1 MQDFISENSTTI
13 VVSTVVFCLCSLCT
27 AVMTRDGAATAK
39 KSSKKPQGQPQPK
52 WHVLQ
57 ALNYVVL
64 AVFVSSITYAV
75 FNYRKLVADS
85 QPMGGAMDHSIS
97 SSPLTSMFFPL
108 MVLWT
113 VCLAYFFGFFGIS
126 FLDTE
131 ALGESPSSFG
141 LQETARQADAAE
153 AAENARALKKPAAVS
168 AQTHMPPKTQT
179 PVGVAV
185 PTPRNDTPIC
195 AERAVAASSQ
205 QNRPRASSAHV
216 TEGGGG
222 AGEAGSIHEEVDYT
236 TLTDEEILKDLI
248 GGNLKDYQLE
258 KKLGDYE
265 RAVSLRR
272 MLYENILDKKLDLI
286 PFAGYDYNKVFGANC
301 EIVIGYVPL
310 PVGVVGPLV
319 INGEPIYV
327 PMATT
332 EGCLVASTNRG
343 CKAISAAG
351 GCQAVLLKDA
361 ITRAP
366 CLRLPSAMRAAAV
379 KRWAAVPDNYLRL
392 EEAFNSTTGFGRLE
406 SVDCTIAGRNV
417 YMRFCCMSGDAM
429 GMNMVSK
436 GCLKAIE
443 VLELEFPDLVLVA
456 ISGNMCTDKKPA
468 AINWILGRG
477 KSIVVESV
485 IPDRI
490 VKTVLKS
497 SVHDMIETNKQKNHI
512 GSAMA
517 GSIGGFNAHAA
528 NIVSAVFLATGQD
541 PAQNVESSNCLT
553 IMEYAEDGQSLHVS
567 VTMPSIEVGTVGG
580 GTHLPAQAGCLD
592 ICGVRGAAKGPNALP
607 GDNSRK
613 LAMIVGSAVLAG
625 ELSLIAALAANHL
638 VRSHMQH
645 NRKPTEAAPTAMEQH
660 AAILRKTASMPEI
673 SSVSFAQHQ
682 QAAAANTSSSAV

>member
-1 MQDFISENSTTI
+1 M
-13 VVSTVVFCLCSLCT
+13 
-27 AVMTRDGAATAK
+27 
-39 KSSKKPQGQPQPK
+39 
-52 WHVLQ
+52 
-57 ALNYVVL
+57 L
-64 AVFVSSITYAV
+64 AVFVGSITYAI
-75 FNYRKLVADS
+75 FNYRHLNS
-85 QPMGGAMDHSIS
+85 QQLGRHDAS
-97 SSPLTSMFFPL
+97 STTPLTSMFFPL

-113 VCLAYFFGFFGIS
+113 LCLAYFFGFFGIS

-131 ALGESPSSFG
+131 ALSESPSSFG
-141 LQETARQADAAE
+141 LAELQRQAEFAAE
-153 AAENARALKKPAAVS
+153 AEAARSTRKVQQQQQQQQQQQPQAAGAAV
-168 AQTHMPPKTQT
+168 
-179 PVGVAV
+179 VV
-185 PTPRNDTPIC
+185 PAGPRNDAPIC
-195 AERAVAASSQ
+195 AERPRTASVSAA
-205 QNRPRASSAHV
+205 A
-216 TEGGGG
+216 GGGG
-222 AGEAGSIHEEVDYT
+222 GGDAAAPEDDLDYSN
-236 TLTDEEILKDLI
+236 LSNDEIFSHLVS
-248 GGNLKDYQLE
+248 GHLKDYQLE

-265 RAVSLRR
+265 RAVVLRR
-272 MLYENILDKKLDLI
+272 MLYENILQQKLDLI
-286 PFAGYDYNKVFGANC
+286 PYEKYDYNKVFGANC
-301 EIVIGYVPL
+301 EIVIGYVPI
-310 PVGVVGPLV
+310 PVGVVGPIT
-319 INGEPIYV
+319 INGEAIYV

-351 GCQAVLLKDA
+351 GCNSILLKDA

-379 KRWAAVPDNYLRL
+379 KRWVQVPDNYKRI
-392 EEAFNSTTGFGRLE
+392 EEAFNSTTNYGRLE
-406 SVDCTIAGRNV
+406 SCDCTIAGRNV
-417 YMRFCCMSGDAM
+417 YLRFCCMSGDAM

-443 VLELEFPDLVLVA
+443 VLEIEFPDLVLVA

-477 KSIVVESV
+477 KSIVVEAV

-490 VKTVLKS
+490 VKSVLKS

-528 NIVSAVFLATGQD
+528 NIVTAVFLATGQD

-592 ICGVRGAAKGPNALP
+592 ICGVRGAAKGPGSLP
-607 GDNSRK
+607 GDNARK
-613 LAMIVGSAVLAG
+613 LAMIVGASVLAG
-625 ELSLIAALAANHL
+625 ELSLLAALAANHL

-645 NRKPTEAAPTAMEQH
+645 NRKPQEAAPTSMTVQASM
-660 AAILRKTASMPEI
+660 LRKNSSMPEL
-673 SSVSFAQHQ
+673 SNPPATV
-682 QAAAANTSSSAV
+682 